1 MSRIGVEPGSLRAYD
16 NKRYYRNQ
24 GSGKLGSNPGPWFRS
39 PCMAQTPNTDQELI
53 DLWLGA
59 RPPATRAAYTRD
71 LQLFQAAVSK
81 PLADVRGE
89 DLARFAIGLQGSKA
103 TQARRIASVKSLFG
117 FGVRLGLLAANPT
130 LVVRCPRAEGAVHER
145 ILTEEE
151 VTLVIQEATP
161 GRDRCLV
168 RTLYLAGLRITEALG
183 LRFVDVGKRWLTVRG
198 KGSRTRTV
206 VVPVDLVN
214 DLRGLRWQTDPDEAH
229 VFKGEHG
236 RVISGRYARR
246 MIGVAS
252 EEAIGRPICPHFL
265 RHTHATVALEKGA
278 PIHLVQNSLGHRS
291 LATTAMY
298 LHVRPNQGSSQYL
311 MATT

>member
-1 MSRIGVEPGSLRAYD
+1 MTL
-16 NKRYYRNQ
+16 
-24 GSGKLGSNPGPWFRS
+24 
-39 PCMAQTPNTDQELI
+39 TPTTDAELLQ
-53 DLWLGA
+53 LWLAG
-59 RPPATRAAYTRD
+59 RPPATRMAYTRD
-71 LQLFQAAVSK
+71 VELFLKAVGK
-81 PLADVRGE
+81 PLREVAGADVALFAADLRGS
-89 DLARFAIGLQGSKA
+89 RS
-103 TQARRIASVKSLFG
+103 TQARRVASLKSLFG
-117 FGVRLGLLAANPT
+117 FGLKLGLLPANPT
-130 LVVRCPRAEGAVHER
+130 LVIRCPRAEGAAHER

-151 VTLVIQEATP
+151 VTLVIAEAAP

-206 VVPVDLVN
+206 VVPLDLVN
-214 DLRGLRWQTDPDEAH
+214 DLRLLRWQTDLDEAH

-236 RVISGRYARR
+236 RTISGRYARR
-246 MIGVAS
+246 MIRVAS
-252 EEAIGRPICPHFL
+252 EEAIGKPISPHFL

-311 MATT
+311 AAAT

>member
-1 MSRIGVEPGSLRAYD
+1 
-16 NKRYYRNQ
+16 
-24 GSGKLGSNPGPWFRS
+24 
-39 PCMAQTPNTDQELI
+39 
-53 DLWLGA
+53 
-59 RPPATRAAYTRD
+59 
-71 LQLFQAAVSK
+71 
-81 PLADVRGE
+81 
-89 DLARFAIGLQGSKA
+89 
-103 TQARRIASVKSLFG
+103 
-117 FGVRLGLLAANPT
+117 
-130 LVVRCPRAEGAVHER
+130 
-145 ILTEEE
+145 LTEEE

-214 DLRGLRWQTDPDEAH
+214 DLRGLRWQTDPDEAQ

-236 RVISGRYARR
+236 RAISGRFARR
-246 MIGVAS
+246 MLSQVS
-252 EEAIGRPICPHFL
+252 EEAIGKPISPHFL

-291 LATTAMY
+291 LATTAAY

-311 MATT
+311 